1 MYSFRDCLSLFA
13 GLPTWA
19 QCARSQDVLSFY
31 NLFIARGPARRKLA
45 TLCAAGK
52 ARVLTSAELDAG
64 DAGGDAGGAA
74 EAEGTPREEPAALAA
89 PQEVALVASPPAA
102 PVTVSLTCS

>member
-1 MYSFRDCLSLFA
+1 M
-13 GLPTWA
+13 
-19 QCARSQDVLSFY
+19 LSFY

-64 DAGGDAGGAA
+64 DAGGDA
-74 EAEGTPREEPAALAA
+74 EAEGTPREEPAAVAT
-89 PQEVALVASPPAA
+89 PQEVALVVSPPAA
-102 PVTVSLTCS
+102 PVTVSLACS